1 MFTLCLRFQL
11 VIPVKTGIHM
21 GETGFLPTQED
32 SLLISIQENCKD
44 SVFTNPSNN
53 YLIINQY
60 LIDW

>member
-1 MFTLCLRFQL
+1 
-11 VIPVKTGIHM
+11 M